1 MGLRIMER
9 SDIPAVFHLLN
20 RYLNRFDLV
29 PVFHSEDEIEWWLL
43 PRENIVTTYV
53 VEVTGGGG
61 GRGREGGE
69 DGGREVR
76 GGGREG
82 GRERGGR

>member
-1 MGLRIMER
+1 MGLRPMER

-20 RYLNRFDLV
+20 RYLGRFDLV

-53 VEVTGGGG
+53 VEVRK
-61 GRGREGGE
+61 GRGGKGEG
-69 DGGREVR
+69 D
-76 GGGREG
+76 
-82 GRERGGR
+82 